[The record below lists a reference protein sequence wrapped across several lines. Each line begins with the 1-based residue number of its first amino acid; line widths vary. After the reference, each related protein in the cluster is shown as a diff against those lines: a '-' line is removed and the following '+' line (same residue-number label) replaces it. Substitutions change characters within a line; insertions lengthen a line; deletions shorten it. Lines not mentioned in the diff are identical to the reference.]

1 MIYLKRKVM
10 STKDMVI
17 TALLIAFGIIIPT
30 AFGFLRIVAGPFTAT
45 LTAHVPIFVAMFLS
59 PASAV
64 FTAIGT
70 TIGFL
75 VAGVD
80 IVVTMRAASHII
92 FAIVGAYMIKKGRSV
107 ILTGIVAAIL
117 HALSEIAV
125 VLIFFAFGWTAP
137 QENILRVAFYIT
149 GIGTILH
156 HTVDYAIAVVLFKAL
171 EKTKAVKSLS
181 KLI

>member
-1 MIYLKRKVM
+1 M
-10 STKDMVI
+10 STKDLVI

-30 AFGFLRIVAGPFTAT
+30 LFGFLRIILGPFTAT
-45 LTAHVPIFVAMFLS
+45 ITAHVPIFVAMFLS

-92 FAIVGAYMIKKGRSV
+92 FAIVGAYMIKQGRSV
-107 ILTGIVAAIL
+107 VLIGIVTAII
-117 HALSEIAV
+117 HAIAEATVVILFFIFGQPTDPSTIITVAFITTGLGTIIHHCADYIIAV
-125 VLIFFAFGWTAP
+125 VL
-137 QENILRVAFYIT
+137 Y
-149 GIGTILH
+149 
-156 HTVDYAIAVVLFKAL
+156 KAL
-171 EKTKAVKSLS
+171 EKAKAVKALP

>member
-1 MIYLKRKVM
+1 
-10 STKDMVI
+10 MVI

-80 IVVTMRAASHII
+80 IVVTVRAASHII
-92 FAIVGAYMIKKGRSV
+92 FAIVGAYMIKKERSV
-107 ILTGIVAAIL
+107 ISIGIVAAII
-117 HALSEIAV
+117 HALAEAAVVLLFFIFGQPTDPATIIKVAFITTGVGTIIHHAIDYVIAV
-125 VLIFFAFGWTAP
+125 VI
-137 QENILRVAFYIT
+137 Y
-149 GIGTILH
+149 
-156 HTVDYAIAVVLFKAL
+156 KAL
-171 EKTKAVKSLS
+171 EKAKAVKALP

>member
-1 MIYLKRKVM
+1 MKKTIM
-10 STKDMVI
+10 NTKDMVI

-30 AFGFLRIVAGPFTAT
+30 AFGFLRVVLGPFTAT
-45 LTAHVPIFVAMFLS
+45 LTAHVPVFVAMFLS
-59 PASAV
+59 PASAI

-107 ILTGIVAAIL
+107 VLTGVVAAVL

-125 VLIFFAFGWTAP
+125 VLIFFAFGWTKTDDSV
-137 QENILRVAFYIT
+137 LRVAFYIT
-149 GIGTILH
+149 GVGTILH
-156 HTVDYAIAVVLFKAL
+156 HAVDYAIAVVLYKAL
-171 EKTKAVKSLS
+171 EKAKAVKALP

>member
-1 MIYLKRKVM
+1 
-10 STKDMVI
+10 MVI

-30 AFGFLRIVAGPFTAT
+30 AFGFLRLILGPFTAT
-45 LTAHVPIFVAMFLS
+45 ITAHVPIFVAMFLS

-80 IVVTMRAASHII
+80 IVVTVRAASHII
-92 FAIVGAYMIKKGRSV
+92 FAIVGAYMIKKERSV
-107 ILTGIVAAIL
+107 ISIGITIAII
-117 HALSEIAV
+117 HALTEAAVVLLFFIFGQPTDPATIIKVAFITTGVGTIIHHAIDYVIAV
-125 VLIFFAFGWTAP
+125 VI
-137 QENILRVAFYIT
+137 Y
-149 GIGTILH
+149 
-156 HTVDYAIAVVLFKAL
+156 KAL
-171 EKTKAVKSLS
+171 EKAKAVKALP